1 MDKKCSKRRGETV
14 RREAWGN
21 KQKLDAHFK
30 FLCALGDRPNS
41 STMFRGFSLFLFLC
55 LVGLSSI
62 AQTNEPVPVTP
73 APVETNSTVSPTPA
87 AATVVPATPTPAA
100 APVAAPTT
108 KTLAVT
114 GWSAIGNKTFVPKEE
129 GGKILFT
136 EPDFGKKGK
145 SLAAYFDK
153 TDLADGQTLKFKSN
167 LRFTGVSS
175 TGNFRYGIFKKR
187 SKDHSRGWLGYC
199 AYAGFDKNFPKG
211 NLIARLPENDGA
223 FDGVRDGE
231 DRPTA
236 LVIGVTSAGPKTLK
250 DGVYV
255 MEMAIHRAGANLE
268 CTASMAPQSEL
279 GSPAIKYSG
288 KDEKP
293 ATTSFDAL
301 GFVTHQVLSADSLE
315 FSEVSV
321 TLETP

>member
-1 MDKKCSKRRGETV
+1 MIKNSCLILFCSV
-14 RREAWGN
+14 M
-21 KQKLDAHFK
+21 
-30 FLCALGDRPNS
+30 ALPA
-41 STMFRGFSLFLFLC
+41 
-55 LVGLSSI
+55 I
-62 AQTNEPVPVTP
+62 AQTNEPAPVAS
-73 APVETNSTVSPTPA
+73 APVETNSTVSPAPA
-87 AATVVPATPTPAA
+87 AAAAVPATPAPAP
-100 APVAAPTT
+100 APVAAPTP

-114 GWSAIGNKTFVPKEE
+114 GWCAIGNKTFVPKEE

-153 TDLADGQTLKFKSN
+153 TDLADGQTLRFKAS
-167 LRFTGVSS
+167 LRFAGVSS

-268 CTASMAPQSEL
+268 CTASMAPLGEL

-293 ATTSFDAL
+293 ATMSFDAL

>member
-1 MDKKCSKRRGETV
+1 MI
-14 RREAWGN
+14 
-21 KQKLDAHFK
+21 KLLASF
-30 FLCALGDRPNS
+30 A
-41 STMFRGFSLFLFLC
+41 SLFFFGMTAIC
-55 LVGLSSI
+55 
-62 AQTNEPVPVTP
+62 QTNTASTGEDLPTKLAPTNPAAAETNSAVSPAPAAAAAVPVTP
-73 APVETNSTVSPTPA
+73 TPVATPA
-87 AATVVPATPTPAA
+87 T
-100 APVAAPTT
+100 APTS
-108 KTLAVT
+108 KALAVT

-136 EPDFGKKGK
+136 SPDFGTKGK

-153 TDLADGQTLKFKSN
+153 TDLADGQTLKFKAN

-223 FDGVRDGE
+223 FDGVKDGE

-268 CTASMAPQSEL
+268 CTASMAPQGEM
-279 GSPAIKYSG
+279 GNPAVKYSG

-301 GFVTHQVLSADSLE
+301 GFVSHQVLSADSIE
-315 FSEVSV
+315 FSDVS
-321 TLETP
+321 LDLIGP

>member
-1 MDKKCSKRRGETV
+1 MDKEWNRRRGETV
-14 RREAWGN
+14 RREPWSN
-21 KQKLDAHFK
+21 KQKLGGHFN
-30 FLCALGDRPNS
+30 FLSVFQEIPNPSAMVKDSCLILFCSVMALP
-41 STMFRGFSLFLFLC
+41 
-55 LVGLSSI
+55 VI
-62 AQTNEPVPVTP
+62 AQTNDP
-73 APVETNSTVSPTPA
+73 APVETNSTVSRAPA
-87 AATVVPATPTPAA
+87 AAAAVPATPAPAA
-100 APVAAPTT
+100 APVAGPTT

-114 GWSAIGNKTFVPKEE
+114 GWCAIGNKTFVPKEE

-145 SLAAYFDK
+145 CLAAYFDK
-153 TDLADGQTLKFKSN
+153 TDLADGQTLKFKAN

-199 AYAGFDKNFPKG
+199 AYAGFDINFPKG

-236 LVIGVTSAGPKTLK
+236 LVIGVTSAGPKALK

-255 MEMAIHRAGANLE
+255 MEMAIHRVGANLE
-268 CTASMAPQSEL
+268 CTASMAPQGQS
-279 GSPAIKYSG
+279 GTPAVKYSG
-288 KDEKP
+288 KDERP
-293 ATTSFDAL
+293 ATMSFDAL

>member
-1 MDKKCSKRRGETV
+1 MVKNSCLILFCSV
-14 RREAWGN
+14 M
-21 KQKLDAHFK
+21 
-30 FLCALGDRPNS
+30 ALP
-41 STMFRGFSLFLFLC
+41 
-55 LVGLSSI
+55 VI
-62 AQTNEPVPVTP
+62 AQTNEP
-73 APVETNSTVSPTPA
+73 AFVETNSTVSPAPA
-87 AATVVPATPTPAA
+87 AAAPVPVTPATAA
-100 APVAAPTT
+100 VPVAAPTT

-114 GWSAIGNKTFVPKEE
+114 GWCAIGNKTFVPKEE

-153 TDLADGQTLKFKSN
+153 TDLADGQTLRFKAN
-167 LRFTGVSS
+167 LRFTGVNSS
-175 TGNFRYGIFKKR
+175 GNFRYGIFKKR

-236 LVIGVTSAGPKTLK
+236 LVIGVTSVGPKALK

-268 CTASMAPQSEL
+268 CTASMAPLGEL

-293 ATTSFDAL
+293 ATMSFDAL

>member
-1 MDKKCSKRRGETV
+1 LGEKSK
-14 RREAWGN
+14 ASSMIKN
-21 KQKLDAHFK
+21 SCLILFYSMM
-30 FLCALGDRPNS
+30 ALPA
-41 STMFRGFSLFLFLC
+41 
-55 LVGLSSI
+55 I
-62 AQTNEPVPVTP
+62 AQTNEPAPVAS
-73 APVETNSTVSPTPA
+73 APVETNSTVSPAPVAAAAVPTTPA
-87 AATVVPATPTPAA
+87 PAP

-114 GWSAIGNKTFVPKEE
+114 GWCAIGNKTFVPKEE

-153 TDLADGQTLKFKSN
+153 TDLADGQTLKFKAN

-268 CTASMAPQSEL
+268 CTASMAPQGEMS
-279 GSPAIKYSG
+279 SPAIKYSG

-293 ATTSFDAL
+293 ATMSFDAL

>member
-1 MDKKCSKRRGETV
+1 MIKTSCLILFYSV
-14 RREAWGN
+14 M
-21 KQKLDAHFK
+21 
-30 FLCALGDRPNS
+30 ALPA
-41 STMFRGFSLFLFLC
+41 
-55 LVGLSSI
+55 I
-62 AQTNEPVPVTP
+62 AQTNETAPVAS
-73 APVETNSTVSPTPA
+73 APVETNSAVSPAPA
-87 AATVVPATPTPAA
+87 AAAAAPATPAP
-100 APVAAPTT
+100 APVATPTT

-114 GWSAIGNKTFVPKEE
+114 GWCAIGNKTFVPKEE

-153 TDLADGQTLKFKSN
+153 TDLADGQTLRFKAN
-167 LRFTGVSS
+167 LRFAGVSS

-199 AYAGFDKNFPKG
+199 AYAGFDKNFPQG

-268 CTASMAPQSEL
+268 CTASMAPLGEL

-293 ATTSFDAL
+293 ATMSFDAL

>member
-1 MDKKCSKRRGETV
+1 MI
-14 RREAWGN
+14 
-21 KQKLDAHFK
+21 K
-30 FLCALGDRPNS
+30 FLAL
-41 STMFRGFSLFLFLC
+41 FASLFFFGMTAFC
-55 LVGLSSI
+55 
-62 AQTNEPVPVTP
+62 QTNAASTGEVLIPKTTPATP
-73 APVETNSTVSPTPA
+73 APVDVTNSTASSAPGVAAAVPPTPNL
-87 AATVVPATPTPAA
+87 AATPAV
-100 APVAAPTT
+100 APNS

-153 TDLADGQTLKFKSN
+153 TDLADGQTLKFKAN

-255 MEMAIHRAGANLE
+255 MEMAIHRAEANLE
-268 CTASMAPQSEL
+268 CTASMAPQGEM
-279 GSPAIKYSG
+279 GNPAVKYSG

-293 ATTSFDAL
+293 ATMSFDAL